1 MTVIEEIK
9 AEQEGLLLSIRVLE
23 RITSKLESGQAI
35 DLRHLDRIL
44 EFLQVLVDKSEGL
57 SMQGVQLG

>member
-9 AEQEGLLLSIRVLE
+9 AEHEGLLLTIHVLE
-23 RITSKLESGQAI
+23 RITSKLESGQTI

-44 EFLQVLVDKSEGL
+44 EFLQVLADKSEDH
-57 SMQGVQLG
+57 SM